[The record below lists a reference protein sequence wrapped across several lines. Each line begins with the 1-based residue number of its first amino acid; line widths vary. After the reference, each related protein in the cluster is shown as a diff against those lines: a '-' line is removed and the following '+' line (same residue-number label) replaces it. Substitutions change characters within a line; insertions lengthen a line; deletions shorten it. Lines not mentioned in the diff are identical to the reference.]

1 MNVFDSEIPGIR
13 IFTPKKFDDGRG
25 FFSETYNKKRFASF
39 GITKEFVQD
48 NQSLS
53 IEPWTLRGLHFQIP
67 PYAQDKILRVLR
79 GKIFDV
85 VVDIRLGS
93 PTYGKHASFVLSAE
107 EWNQIWIPIGF
118 AHGICTMEPNTE
130 VLYKMTNYYSPEH
143 DRGILWNDPSLDIHW
158 PADEK
163 KVLLSD
169 KDKKLPRL
177 SELKSCFHYS
187 TASE

>member
-93 PTYGKHASFVLSAE
+93 PRSEERRVGKE
-107 EWNQIWIPIGF
+107 
-118 AHGICTMEPNTE
+118 C
-130 VLYKMTNYYSPEH
+130 
-143 DRGILWNDPSLDIHW
+143 
-158 PADEK
+158 
-163 KVLLSD
+163 
-169 KDKKLPRL
+169 
-177 SELKSCFHYS
+177 
-187 TASE
+187 